1 MTGVLLIDKPSG
13 PTSHDV
19 VARLRH
25 VTRERSIGHAGTLD
39 PRATGLL
46 VLLLGKA
53 TRLAS
58 LLSGHDKVYD
68 ATIRLGWATTT
79 DDADG
84 QRLDTLSGPLPDD
97 EGLRAALGE
106 FRGTFDQMPPQYS
119 AKKIGG
125 HKAYDL
131 ARRDQH
137 APLTPAS
144 VTVRHLDTVE
154 RVDDLVR
161 LRLAV
166 TAGFYVR
173 SLARDLGERL
183 GCGAHLADLRRTHSG
198 IFDVSTATPL
208 EEAERLGPEMATRLI
223 PPAEALPELPAV
235 HLSDS
240 GLVRA
245 RHGNPIGPQFV
256 AGPWVPAGLGQARV
270 RLLDPAGTLVAL
282 ADLRGGLLHPAVVL
296 G

>member
-1 MTGVLLIDKPSG
+1 MREIRTRVSERHGIELSNQQIQELA
-13 PTSHDV
+13 
-19 VARLRH
+19 ARRL
-25 VTRERSIGHAGTLD
+25 EAILD
-39 PRATGLL
+39 PRAIKPALM
-46 VLLLGKA
+46 
-53 TRLAS
+53 
-58 LLSGHDKVYD
+58 
-68 ATIRLGWATTT
+68 
-79 DDADG
+79 
-84 QRLDTLSGPLPDD
+84 D
-97 EGLRAALGE
+97 E
-106 FRGTFDQMPPQYS
+106 
-119 AKKIGG
+119 
-125 HKAYDL
+125 
-131 ARRDQH
+131 
-137 APLTPAS
+137 
-144 VTVRHLDTVE
+144 
-154 RVDDLVR
+154 